1 MTSLRQRAVYFKSRI
16 GGQLLFD
23 VVAWLIAIS
32 LSAASRYD
40 FELYNISMG
49 PILAVGLIAA
59 FLQVIVGKLFHL
71 YRGRF
76 IVATFDELKALIY
89 TTISVALPL
98 GLLIL
103 VVGPYISVP
112 RSTVILATP
121 IFISLSGGIRVLR
134 RHLRSKQ
141 NATRESQRTLIYGAG
156 SMAESLIPQLM
167 KDPKSQYLPVGLI
180 DDSPEKQNRWI
191 NNIPMLGKWAELD
204 DITRQ
209 TGAEFLIVCIART
222 DAKFMKRVEEDSR
235 RNGLKVI
242 VLPTLDEVLQG
253 HTGLRDLRAL
263 TIEDLIGRRPIDTEV
278 ESITSYLQGNTVLVT
293 GAGGSIGSELCK
305 QISRFDP
312 AKLIMLDR
320 DETGLQLAQI
330 GVSGHGL
337 LDTKDIILADIRE
350 KNVLLDIFKE
360 IQPDVV
366 FHAAAL
372 KHLPVLEQFPDE
384 AWKTNVLG
392 THNVLEA
399 ANSVGVKTFINIST
413 DKAADPT
420 SILGKSK
427 KIAEGLTSWYA
438 ETTGAK
444 YLSVRFGNVLGSR
457 GSLLP
462 TFSALIESGGPL
474 TVTHPEATRFFMT
487 IPEACQL
494 VLQAGA
500 IGRPQDVLILDMG
513 EPVRILDIAN
523 RMIEISGKK
532 IEIVYTG
539 LRPGEKL
546 HEDLYGSKEDSEVLS
561 HKLISHTK
569 VNPLNP
575 SELSRGLLR

>member
-1 MTSLRQRAVYFKSRI
+1 MKSLRQTAALLKLHI

-23 VVAWLIAIS
+23 AVAWIIAIS

-40 FELYNISMG
+40 FVLSSISAG
-49 PILAVGLIAA
+49 PILFIGLIAA
-59 FLQVIVGKLFHL
+59 FLQIIFGNFFYL

-89 TTISVALPL
+89 TTIAVTLPL
-98 GLLIL
+98 GIIVLIF
-103 VVGPYISVP
+103 GPFISVP

-121 IFISLSGGIRVLR
+121 IFISLSGGIRVFRRYLR
-134 RHLRSKQ
+134 IKLNSDGQ
-141 NATRESQRTLIYGAG
+141 NQRTLIYGAG
-156 SMAESLIPQLM
+156 SMAESLVPQLL

-180 DDSPEKQNRWI
+180 DDSEKKKNRWI
-191 NNIPMLGKWAELD
+191 NNIPMLGTWSELD
-204 DITRQ
+204 EISHE
-209 TGAEFLIVCIART
+209 TGAQVLIVCIART

-242 VLPTLDEVLQG
+242 VFPTLDEVLQG

-263 TIEDLIGRRPIDTEV
+263 SIEDLVGRRPIDTEV
-278 ESITSYLQGNTVLVT
+278 ESITSYLRGNTVLVT

-330 GVSGHGL
+330 AVSGHGL
-337 LDTKDIILADIRE
+337 LDTKDIVLADIRE
-350 KNVLLDIFKE
+350 QEVLLNIFKE
-360 IQPDVV
+360 IQPEVV

-413 DKAADPT
+413 DKAANPT

-427 KIAEGLTSWYA
+427 KLAEGITSWYA
-438 ETTGAK
+438 ESTGAK

-462 TFSALIESGGPL
+462 TFSSLIESGGPL
-474 TVTHPEATRFFMT
+474 TVTHPDVTRFFMT

-513 EPVRILDIAN
+513 EPVKIIDIAN

-532 IEIVYTG
+532 IEIVFTG

-546 HEDLYGSKEDSEVLS
+546 HEDLYGSAEEREVLT
-561 HKLISHTK
+561 HQMISRAK
-569 VNPLNP
+569 VSPVNPG
-575 SELSRGLLR
+575 ELSRGLLR